1 MSKSILEN
9 RLMEAMTRNSLYTF
23 EFDVSADLIEEEII
37 DRNGVNFTKILGLT
51 LPCSFDTMME
61 LAFGGA
67 LECRYTSESSIT
79 NLSRQALL
87 DAFEKGK
94 TRLEANIHYI
104 TLDKYVRITYLLS
117 RDPRNGHVLSYV
129 ICDDVTELEQMRGD
143 SLHLAN
149 TNLKKERDALTKE
162 RNDLTE
168 ERDDLTRRNSDLTEE
183 RDDLTRRNS
192 DLTEERDDLTR
203 RNSDLTEER
212 DDLTRRN
219 NDLTEERDDL
229 TQRNS
234 DLTEERNNLTRQNSD
249 LTEERNDLSR
259 RNSDLT
265 EERDNLSR
273 RNSDLTE
280 ERDDLT
286 RRNSD
291 LTEERDDLTRRNSDL
306 TEERNDLSRRNS
318 DLTEERDDLTR
329 QNSGLT
335 EERDDLTRKNNN
347 LTEER
352 DVLSE
357 ENGEL
362 IRAADAVHFI
372 LNAGSF
378 VCTYNL
384 QGGAMLAIKY
394 SQAMRK
400 LYGYSRESEFPNRW
414 DSWMNCILPED
425 RSYVENSY
433 FAAVKDYTGQTLY
446 DVTYR
451 VRQKNGTIRWQRAAA
466 SVLRQ
471 PDGTPITCYG
481 LVMDIDEQKRAA
493 DKIDAALTQ
502 ARLANAAKTSFLARM
517 SHDIRTPM
525 NGILGLIEIN
535 QTHADDLEFT
545 ARNRGKAKVA
555 ANYLLSLINDVLQ
568 LSKLEDPDV
577 TLSYE
582 AFNVRELAKD
592 ILTII
597 KLRAVEY
604 GVTVEYEEGSEALAY
619 PYIWGSPLHVRQIFI
634 NILSN
639 SIKYN
644 KKGGKISCKVSVS
657 KPCEKQIIY
666 RIVIADT
673 GIGMSEEFLKHL
685 FEPFSREHESARS
698 NYEGTG
704 LGMSIVKKLVE
715 KMEGTIEVESKE
727 GVGSTFTV
735 TLPFEI
741 AEESDIQVDDRELEH
756 CDLSGVQ
763 ILLVEDNDLNI
774 EIAETILKDAGA
786 SITKAF
792 NGQQAVYAFLK
803 APAGTFDIIL
813 MDVMMPVMDGYEATK
828 RIRSLDRPDAKT
840 IPIIAMTANAFAED
854 VEESRNAGMN
864 EHISKPLDIGKVKA
878 TIARYI
884 SKGKR

>member
-1 MSKSILEN
+1 MSENLQESRLLEA
-9 RLMEAMTRNSLYTF
+9 LTRNSLYTY
-23 EFDVSADLIEEEII
+23 EFDVSTGLVEEEII
-37 DRNGVNFTKILGLT
+37 ARNGVNFTKILGLT
-51 LPCSFDTMME
+51 VPCSFDAMMGR
-61 LAFGGA
+61 AFGQA
-67 LECRYTSESSIT
+67 LECRYTSESAVT
-79 NLSRQALL
+79 NLSRQVLL
-87 DAFEKGK
+87 EAFARGK
-94 TRLEANIHYI
+94 TKLEANIHYAAED
-104 TLDKYVRITYLLS
+104 TYVRITYLLS
-117 RDPRNGHVLSYV
+117 RDAESGHVLAYV
-129 ICDDVTELEQMRGD
+129 ICDDVTDLEQLRGD
-143 SLHLAN
+143 SLHLDN
-149 TNLKKERDALTKE
+149 TNLKRERDALTKE

-219 NDLTEERDDL
+219 SDLTEERDDL
-229 TQRNS
+229 T
-234 DLTEERNNLTRQNSD
+234 
-249 LTEERNDLSR
+249 
-259 RNSDLT
+259 
-265 EERDNLSR
+265 R

-306 TEERNDLSRRNS
+306 TEERDDLTRRNS

-329 QNSGLT
+329 KNSGLT
-335 EERDDLTRKNNN
+335 VERDDLTRKNNN

-362 IRAADAVHFI
+362 TRAADAVHFI

-384 QGGAMLAIKY
+384 QGNTMLGVKY
-394 SQAMRK
+394 SEAMRK
-400 LYGYSRESEFPNRW
+400 LYGYSSESEFPDRW
-414 DSWMNCILPED
+414 KSWMDCILPED

-433 FAAVKDYTGQTLY
+433 LAAVRDHTGQTLY

-451 VRQKNGTIRWQRAAA
+451 ARQKDGAIRWQRAAA
-466 SVLRQ
+466 SVLRR
-471 PDGTPITCYG
+471 PDGTPIAGYG
-481 LVMDIDEQKRAA
+481 LVMDIDEQKKAA

-535 QTHADDLEFT
+535 QAHADDADFT
-545 ARNRGKAKVA
+545 ARNREKAKVA

-582 AFNVRELAKD
+582 AFNMRELAED

-604 GVTVEYEEGSEALAY
+604 GVTVEYEKDANVFAC
-619 PYIWGSPLHVRQIFI
+619 PCVWGSPLHVRQIFI

-644 KKGGKISCKVSVS
+644 KKGGSISCRVSAVRPS
-657 KPCEKQIIY
+657 ASEITYQV
-666 RIVIADT
+666 VIADT
-673 GIGMSEEFLKHL
+673 GIGMSADFLKHL
-685 FEPFSREHESARS
+685 FEPFSREHEGARS

-715 KMEGTIEVESKE
+715 KMQGTIEVESTE

-735 TLPFEI
+735 TIPF
-741 AEESDIQVDDRELEH
+741 ALARESDIQVDDAELEQ
-756 CDLSGVQ
+756 CDLSGVR
-763 ILLVEDNDLNI
+763 ILLVEDNDLNM
-774 EIAETILKDAGA
+774 EIAETFLRDAGA
-786 SITKAF
+786 SVTKAF
-792 NGQQAVYAFLK
+792 NGQQAVYAFSK
-803 APAGTFDIIL
+803 APEGTFDMIL
-813 MDVMMPVMDGYEATK
+813 MDVMMPVMDGYEAS
-828 RIRSLDRPDAKT
+828 RSIRALNRPDAGT

-884 SKGKR
+884 NRKKA